1 MAEKMGIDPDE
12 ASSLIS
18 QHLPNLVDKVT
29 PNGQV
34 PENLELKSVRM
45 DLLKNKF
52 LSK

>member
-1 MAEKMGIDPDE
+1 MAEKVSIDPDE

-18 QHLPNLVDKVT
+18 QHLPNLVDEVT
-29 PNGQV
+29 PNGEV
-34 PENLELKSVRM
+34 PENSDLKSVGM